1 MRPILAVI
9 RSLHMTDLTLSSAQ
23 RILLQR
29 VAAAGPD
36 GFEIA
41 PRARASAGILVGH
54 GLLDGDNDVYRAT
67 PGGQAALGLSE
78 QPEPATAQKPQ
89 PPQADPPEPAGSRAP
104 REGTKAAQVVA
115 MLGKAEGATVCQI
128 SEATGWLPHSVR
140 GFLAGALKKTHG
152 MATVSKPAEGGRIY
166 RLATGGA
173 E

>member
-1 MRPILAVI
+1 
-9 RSLHMTDLTLSSAQ
+9 MTDLILSSAQ

-41 PRARASAGILVGH
+41 PRARTTAGILVGH
-54 GLLDGDNDVYRAT
+54 GLLIGGDDVYRAT
-67 PGGQAALGLSE
+67 PAGRAALGPPE
-78 QPEPATAQKPQ
+78 EPEPATAQEPE
-89 PPQADPPEPAGSRAP
+89 PTRADPTEPPGSRAP
-104 REGTKAAQVVA
+104 RAGTKAAHVVA
-115 MLGKAEGATVCQI
+115 MLGRAEGVTVCQI

-140 GFLAGALKKTHG
+140 GFLAGALRKTHG
-152 MATVSKPAEGGRIY
+152 MVAVSEPAESGRIY